1 MNGNERRNRIL
12 KKLSLSK
19 KAVPARE
26 LAEIYD
32 VSRQVIVGDVA
43 LLRAEGQPII
53 ATNKGYL
60 MKLAIKGM
68 LQKTIAVQHN
78 ADETRLELET
88 FIKHKVIVES
98 VTVEH
103 PVYGEITGQ
112 LNIQD
117 QNDIEDFL
125 SLEPELLST
134 LTQGV
139 HIHTLLCPSDINYE
153 ELEKELKELNLLYEN
168 N

>member
-12 KKLSLSK
+12 KSLSASK
-19 KAVPARE
+19 KAIPARE
-26 LAEIYD
+26 FAETYN

-60 MKLAIKGM
+60 MKVAIKGM
-68 LQKTIAVQHN
+68 TQKTIAVQHS
-78 ADETRLELET
+78 AEETRLELET
-88 FIKHKVIVES
+88 FIKHNVIVES

-112 LNIQD
+112 LNIQN

-139 HIHTLLCPSDINYE
+139 HIHTLLCSSDTNY
-153 ELEKELKELNLLYEN
+153 KALKKDLKDLNFLYEN